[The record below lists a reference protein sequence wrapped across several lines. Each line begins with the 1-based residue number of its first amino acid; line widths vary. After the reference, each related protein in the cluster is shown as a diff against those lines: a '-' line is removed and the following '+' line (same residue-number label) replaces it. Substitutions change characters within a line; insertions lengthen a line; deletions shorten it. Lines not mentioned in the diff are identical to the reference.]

1 MERIVLKD
9 KFTIGEFAK
18 LKNITSET
26 LRYYDRIGL
35 LKPIKTDEKT
45 GYRYYSIL
53 QYERLSTILEL
64 RQLGMSIEEIKKYFN
79 NRNLNQSLNILKQ
92 KYNELEEKI
101 KELKALEKSTKE
113 KIKHLEYISKVDH
126 SEEIIIK
133 NIEKRYV
140 ITFDREIFNEVE
152 LNYSYVELEN
162 ELNEIAPI
170 VGSNRYGAIIGE
182 KSSNNIIERV
192 FKLFL
197 FIDDTGNMDENKIK
211 IIPKGDYVCMYYKGF
226 IWDISS
232 KIEKMIKFIEKENY
246 EICGDIIEIV
256 QIDISVTDI
265 DDEELFEIQIPVRIN

>member
-64 RQLGMSIEEIKKYFN
+64 RQLGMSIEEIIKYFD

>member
-26 LRYYDRIGL
+26 LRYYDRVGL

-64 RQLGMSIEEIKKYFN
+64 RQLGMSIEEIIKYFD

>member
-1 MERIVLKD
+1 MKD

-64 RQLGMSIEEIKKYFN
+64 RQLGMSIEEIIKYFD

-92 KYNELEEKI
+92 KYDELEEKI

-232 KIEKMIKFIEKENY
+232 KIEKLIKFIEKENY

>member
-126 SEEIIIK
+126 SEEVIIK

>member
-1 MERIVLKD
+1 MKD

-26 LRYYDRIGL
+26 LRHYDRVGL
-35 LKPIKTDEKT
+35 LKPIKIDEKN

-53 QYERLSTILEL
+53 QYEKLSTILEL
-64 RQLGMSIEEIKKYFN
+64 RQLGMSVEDIKKYFN
-79 NRNLNQSLNILKQ
+79 NRNLNQSLSILKQ

-101 KELKALEKSTKE
+101 EELKALEKSTKE
-113 KIKHLEYISKVDH
+113 KIKHLEYISKIDD

-140 ITFDREIFNEVE
+140 ITFDKEIFNEIE

-182 KSSNNIIERV
+182 KNSNNIIEEV

-197 FIDDTGNMDENKIK
+197 FINDIGNIDKNKAK
-211 IIPKGDYVCMYYKGF
+211 VIPKGNYVCMHYKGF
-226 IWDISS
+226 LWNINS
-232 KIEKMIKFIEKENY
+232 KVEKMIKFIEEHGY
-246 EICGDIIEIV
+246 EICGDIIQIV
-256 QIDISVTDI
+256 QIDISVTDRS
-265 DDEELFEIQIPVRIN
+265 DEELFEVQIPIKIN

>member
-64 RQLGMSIEEIKKYFN
+64 RQLGMSIEEIKKYFD

>member
-64 RQLGMSIEEIKKYFN
+64 RQLGMSIEEIIKYFD

-92 KYNELEEKI
+92 KYDELEEKI

-232 KIEKMIKFIEKENY
+232 KIEKLIKFIEKENY

>member
-26 LRYYDRIGL
+26 LRHYDRVGL

-53 QYERLSTILEL
+53 QYEKLSTILEL
-64 RQLGMSIEEIKKYFN
+64 RQLGMSVEEIKKYFD

-162 ELNEIAPI
+162 EINEIAPI

-192 FKLFL
+192 FKLFV

-211 IIPKGDYVCMYYKGF
+211 FIPKGDYVCMYYKGF

-256 QIDISVTDI
+256 QIDISVTDR

>member
-26 LRYYDRIGL
+26 LRYYDRVGL

-64 RQLGMSIEEIKKYFN
+64 RQLGMSIEEIIKYFD

-92 KYNELEEKI
+92 KYDELEEKI

-232 KIEKMIKFIEKENY
+232 KIEKLIKFIEKENY

>member
-64 RQLGMSIEEIKKYFN
+64 RQLGMSIEEIKKYFD
-79 NRNLNQSLNILKQ
+79 NRNLNQSINILKQ

-113 KIKHLEYISKVDH
+113 KIKHLQYISKVDH

>member
-64 RQLGMSIEEIKKYFN
+64 RQLGMSIEEIRKYFD

-197 FIDDTGNMDENKIK
+197 FINDTGNMDENKIK

>member
-26 LRYYDRIGL
+26 LRYYDRVGL

-64 RQLGMSIEEIKKYFN
+64 RQLGMSIEEIKKYFD
-79 NRNLNQSLNILKQ
+79 NRNLNQSINILKQ